1 MNCACSPCNAHPFDV
16 ALTQFFWSAPKPEI
30 NMASSVT
37 SLSSASDGKGQGVN
51 LALLIIERKCVTLEE
66 KQMEI
71 LRIAIVEKK
80 DAVLQ
85 AGFGKSLVPKLLMAL
100 FADFMDNSG
109 FRPTETKSIVLFV
122 SPLNALIR

>member
-1 MNCACSPCNAHPFDV
+1 
-16 ALTQFFWSAPKPEI
+16 
-30 NMASSVT
+30 MASSKT

-51 LALLIIERKCVTLEE
+51 LALLIIGRKYVTLEE

-80 DAVLQ
+80 DAVLP

-100 FADFMDNSG
+100 FADFMDNSD